1 MIRHLTVDERPPQPG
16 DVIRR
21 GRRRLEIHHWGWD
34 SQLGLSVLAFDGR
47 GLTRSIGP
55 CPEGGWSCNVSPA
68 TWYGWSWWPPY
79 RYESRADGGS
89 ITHPLDAGSW
99 V

>member
-1 MIRHLTVDERPPQPG
+1 MIRYITINERSPQPG

-21 GRRRLEIHHWGWD
+21 GHRRLEVRHWG
-34 SQLGLSVLAFDGR
+34 QYPLVFDGK
-47 GLTRSIGP
+47 GLTRSVGP

-68 TWYGWSWWPPY
+68 TWYGWVWYPPY
-79 RYESRADGGS
+79 RYESRADGGP
-89 ITHPLDAGSW
+89 ITHPLDAGAW